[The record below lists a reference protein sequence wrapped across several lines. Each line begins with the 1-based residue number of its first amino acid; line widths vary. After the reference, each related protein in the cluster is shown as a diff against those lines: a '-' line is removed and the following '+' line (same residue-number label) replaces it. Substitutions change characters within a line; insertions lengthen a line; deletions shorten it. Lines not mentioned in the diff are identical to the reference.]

1 MAGVAPGAVQEWI
14 DRGRMVRWEAD
25 GAAVAM
31 AGLTRAVAGVRL
43 GWPGL
48 YAAGQASPRL
58 CRGGHGRGESA
69 GAGPGGRAGGPVHRP
84 GQPDKQRPLS
94 AHWLSAGRGSPGAE
108 LRIDSQLSLSRPSAR
123 AAFR

>member
-1 MAGVAPGAVQEWI
+1 MVGVAPGAVQEWI

-58 CRGGHGRGESA
+58 CRG
-69 GAGPGGRAGGPVHRP
+69 
-84 GQPDKQRPLS
+84 
-94 AHWLSAGRGSPGAE
+94 RGSPGAE